1 MFFPNKKV
9 ECFVWKTG
17 KPIATVLLIKTSISD
32 LINTL
37 CFCLFFSPVCLT
49 NIGYKCGRS
58 KSIDCNFR
66 YEDTSGLRFRRSRQ
80 IIRQIVQN
88 NGFGKRCPHH
98 TVNFWPTP
106 DHNLKFKIWL
116 KSAKLAFAVHNGH
129 NGKVIMDFYLF
140 FYSFLFQISCFNFF
154 FFLDEKFLW
163 MSATFADYFDNDCTF
178 LMISQNYALTYFIL
192 HYFLF
197 LGD

>member
-1 MFFPNKKV
+1 MLV
-9 ECFVWKTG
+9 
-17 KPIATVLLIKTSISD
+17 AY
-32 LINTL
+32 
-37 CFCLFFSPVCLT
+37 FSPVCLQ

-88 NGFGKRCPHH
+88 YGFGQRCPHH
-98 TVNFWPTP
+98 TVHFWPTP

-129 NGKVIMDFYLF
+129 NGKVIMDFIYFSTLF
-140 FYSFLFQISCFNFF
+140 YYKCFVSISF
-154 FFLDEKFLW
+154 FFLDEKFPW
-163 MSATFADYFDNDCTF
+163 MSATLAVYFGNDCTF
-178 LMISQNYALTYFIL
+178 LMI
-192 HYFLF
+192 
-197 LGD
+197 

>member
-1 MFFPNKKV
+1 MI
-9 ECFVWKTG
+9 WY
-17 KPIATVLLIKTSISD
+17 
-32 LINTL
+32 TL
-37 CFCLFFSPVCLT
+37 CFCLFFSPVCLQ

-140 FYSFLFQISCFNFF
+140 SYSFFISNVLFQ
-154 FFLDEKFLW
+154 
-163 MSATFADYFDNDCTF
+163 
-178 LMISQNYALTYFIL
+178 
-192 HYFLF
+192 FLF
-197 LGD
+197 LSWCKISLNVSHFGWLFW